1 MLEKKSQLVLLS
13 CAVLACSGFAAEA
26 ATHAN
31 VAPGIVQPA
40 AAPAANCGKARICAY
55 IIGGG
60 GLARAKNVAKVTHPG
75 TGVYCVTPK
84 SGVITLSQITPLITP
99 EWGSSSG
106 DGLLAYYS
114 ESKLNCAA
122 STLEIHTFDTTG
134 TASNGVS
141 FYMVVD

>member
-1 MLEKKSQLVLLS
+1 MLKRTSRLALLS
-13 CAVLACSGFAAEA
+13 GAVIGCSGLAAEA

-40 AAPAANCGKARICAY
+40 AAPAANCGKARVCAY

-60 GLARAKNVAKVTHPG
+60 GLARAKNVTKVTHPG
-75 TGVYCVTPK
+75 TGIYCVTPK

-106 DGLLAYYS
+106 NGLLAYYS